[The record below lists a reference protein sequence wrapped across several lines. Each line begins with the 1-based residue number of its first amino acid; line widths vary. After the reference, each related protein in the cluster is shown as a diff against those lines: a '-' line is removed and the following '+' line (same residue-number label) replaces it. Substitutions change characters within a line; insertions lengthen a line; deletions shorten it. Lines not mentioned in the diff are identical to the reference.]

1 MPHRETPSK
10 HRARGYIRVSRRH
23 GDKMQ
28 TAALADICGAVYR
41 ADDPSGLDDL
51 LRSLRSGDAVMV
63 TTLGRLASRFDDLGA
78 ILGEIHKR
86 KAVLIE
92 TTTGRRSDV
101 ASDVVLMMVDAR
113 SELLGEARAFTTRSG
128 KRAAQKR
135 WANGGPERMPEEAA
149 RRIWHDRRI
158 ATMTEALAQMP
169 GWTTPT
175 AYRRLGKRH
184 APAGRPRTR

>member
-1 MPHRETPSK
+1 MPHRESPAK
-10 HRARGYIRVSRRH
+10 HRARGYIRVTRRH
-23 GDKMQ
+23 GEKMQ
-28 TAALADICGAVYR
+28 QAALSDICGAIYR

-63 TTLGRLASRFDDLGA
+63 TTLGRLASRFDDLGT

-92 TTTGRRSDV
+92 TGTGRRSDV
-101 ASDVVLMMVDAR
+101 ASDVVSMMVDAR
-113 SELLGEARAFTTRSG
+113 SELLGEARAFNTRTA
-128 KRAAQKR
+128 KKAARNR
-135 WANGGPERMPEEAA
+135 WAKHGPERMPEEDA

-158 ATMTEALAQMP
+158 ATMTEALSQMS
-169 GWTTPT
+169 GWSMTT

-184 APAGRPRTR
+184 APAGRPRTI

>member
-1 MPHRETPSK
+1 MPHQESPAK
-10 HRARGYIRVSRRH
+10 HRARGFIRITRRH
-23 GDKMQ
+23 GEKMQ
-28 TAALADICGAVYR
+28 QAALADVCGAIYR
-41 ADDPSGLDDL
+41 ADDQDGMSDL

-101 ASDVVLMMVDAR
+101 ASDMVSMMVDAR
-113 SELLGEARAFTTRSG
+113 SELLGEARAFTTRTG

-158 ATMTEALAQMP
+158 ATMTEALSQMR
-169 GWTTPT
+169 GWSMTT

-184 APAGRPRTR
+184 APAGRPRKS